1 MNFRMPSNLSNTP
14 QDPLYRRVQFLWSL
28 LWVMG
33 FTFFVLGSLNYALN
47 EIEWLAFM
55 HWGTSA
61 LSFLLIF
68 WLRRIPQHSFYVAWV
83 VLFSSAA
90 VLIAYIVALQG
101 QDYSL
106 FWLALYPPVAFFL
119 VGRRWGHIL
128 SVIVVGGCLIYVA
141 RSSAAWSP
149 ALFDG
154 RSLLNIVIALAALLA
169 VLRHIEK
176 TRSEAFH
183 FLHEHNARLEY
194 IAITDGLTGLVNR
207 TRLDQ
212 ALKRGVLRA
221 KSEQL
226 DLAVILLDIDHF
238 KHVNDTYGHQ
248 VGDRILIE
256 LAQLLRENTRGSDT
270 LGRWGGEEFLLVAE
284 SCSRQQAKVLAEKIR
299 HAVAATVFHADIRIT
314 ISLGVASF
322 QTGDDE
328 SSLIRRVDQA
338 LYAAKNR
345 GRNCTVT
352 DADLS

>member
-119 VGRRWGHIL
+119 
-128 SVIVVGGCLIYVA
+128 S
-141 RSSAAWSP
+141 WSP
-149 ALFDG
+149 LGAHSQCHCRWRLPHLCCTVISGMVTGTLRWPLATQYCDRFG
-154 RSLLNIVIALAALLA
+154 RATCSLKTHRKNPFRGLSLL
-169 VLRHIEK
+169 
-176 TRSEAFH
+176 T
-183 FLHEHNARLEY
+183 
-194 IAITDGLTGLVNR
+194 
-207 TRLDQ
+207 
-212 ALKRGVLRA
+212 
-221 KSEQL
+221 
-226 DLAVILLDIDHF
+226 
-238 KHVNDTYGHQ
+238 
-248 VGDRILIE
+248 
-256 LAQLLRENTRGSDT
+256 
-270 LGRWGGEEFLLVAE
+270 
-284 SCSRQQAKVLAEKIR
+284 
-299 HAVAATVFHADIRIT
+299 
-314 ISLGVASF
+314 
-322 QTGDDE
+322 
-328 SSLIRRVDQA
+328 
-338 LYAAKNR
+338 
-345 GRNCTVT
+345 
-352 DADLS
+352 